1 MRIAMYTDTFFPSIN
16 GVAVSIATLANALAE
31 EGHQVFIQAPRP
43 TKPVDT
49 SIFHPNITTNFVRSF
64 DARIYPDFRIATG
77 LPLSL
82 SKIRQFNPD
91 VIHVHTPFSLG
102 IEGLLISK
110 RLGVPVIYTF
120 HTYFMDA
127 DAMKIIGIRNTRL
140 ANLIQKGGWRFSNL
154 FCAMFDTIIA
164 PSQFVAKDLH
174 KHGVKRPIVVCPNM
188 LGDETYAKPTS
199 TRSIIK
205 HLLFVGRLSPEK
217 RVHLLLHTLARLQ
230 EDHPELIL
238 DIVGD
243 GIARNDLFDLSFEL
257 GISSKIR
264 WHGQIPHHELMS
276 RRFYHQGDLFLFLSR
291 FETQGLVT
299 LEAMAHGLPVIATS
313 SKANREVIGSG
324 GLVLSDTAD
333 EEKTVQQAVRTIK
346 KACQGD
352 LPEMRRAAFAQAEK
366 YRVKP
371 LLPLF
376 TELYEQT
383 YKNFRKDH
391 QEV

>member
-31 EGHQVFIQAPRP
+31 EGHHVFIQAPRP
-43 TKPVDT
+43 KNPVDT
-49 SIFHPNITTNFVRSF
+49 SIFHPNVTTNFVRSF
-64 DARIYPDFRIATG
+64 DARIYPDLRIATG

-82 SKIRQFNPD
+82 VKIREFNPD

-102 IEGLLISK
+102 IEGLLIGK
-110 RLGVPVIYTF
+110 QLGIPLIYTF

-127 DAMKIIGIRNTRL
+127 DAIKIIGIRNNKVT
-140 ANLIQKGGWRFSNL
+140 NLIQKGGWRFNNL
-154 FCAMFDTIIA
+154 FCARFDSIIA
-164 PSQFVAKDLH
+164 PSQFVAKDLK
-174 KHGVKRPIVVCPNM
+174 KHGVKRPITVCPNM
-188 LGDETYAKPTS
+188 LGDETFAKPTT
-199 TRSIIK
+199 TRSVLR

-230 EDHPELIL
+230 EDHPELVL

-243 GIARNDLFDLSFEL
+243 GIARSDLFDLSFEL
-257 GISSKIR
+257 GISAKVR
-264 WHGQIPHHELMS
+264 WHGQIPHHELIKK
-276 RRFYHQGDLFLFLSR
+276 RFYHQGDLFLFLSR

-313 SKANREVIGSG
+313 SKANREVIGTG

-333 EEKTVQQAVRTIK
+333 EEKTVQQAVKTIR
-346 KACQGD
+346 KACKGD
-352 LPEMRRAAFAQAEK
+352 LPEMRRAAYAQAEK
-366 YRVKP
+366 YRVEP

-376 TELYEQT
+376 IDLYTQT
-383 YKNFRKDH
+383 KKTFHK
-391 QEV
+391 ET

>member
-31 EGHQVFIQAPRP
+31 EGHQVFIQAPRSS
-43 TKPVDT
+43 KPVDT

-82 SKIRQFNPD
+82 IKIRQFNPD

-102 IEGLLISK
+102 IEGLLIGK
-110 RLGVPVIYTF
+110 RLNVPIIYTF
-120 HTYFMDA
+120 HTYFMDPE
-127 DAMKIIGIRNTRL
+127 AMKIIGIRNTRL
-140 ANLIQKGGWRFSNL
+140 ASLIQKGGWRFSNL
-154 FCAMFDTIIA
+154 FCAMFDAIIA
-164 PSQFVAKDLH
+164 PSQYVAKDLK

-188 LGDETYAKPTS
+188 LGDETFSKPTTARS
-199 TRSIIK
+199 TLRHII
-205 HLLFVGRLSPEK
+205 FVGRLSPEK

-257 GISSKIR
+257 GVSSKIH
-264 WHGQIPHHELMS
+264 WHGQIPHHELIS
-276 RRFYHQGDLFLFLSR
+276 RRFYHVGDLFLFLSR

-299 LEAMAHGLPVIATS
+299 LEAMAHGLPVIATAS
-313 SKANREVIGSG
+313 TANREVIGTG
-324 GLVLSDTAD
+324 GIVLTDTPD
-333 EEKTVQQAVRTIK
+333 EEKTVQQAVRAIR
-346 KACQGD
+346 KACEGD
-352 LPEMRRAAFAQAEK
+352 LSQMRNDAYSQAEK
-366 YRVKP
+366 YRVQP

-376 TELYEQT
+376 TELYQET
-383 YKNFRKDH
+383 HKNFQKDRE
-391 QEV
+391 EV